1 MEKELRR
8 QNKSI
13 TDSWTLDSEVFSK
26 DTLLYSIVQTGGQF
40 GVAYQ
45 DPLFFYDCCELFW
58 SKYQRTF
65 QKWFDAFEI
74 EYNPLENYDRNEHT
88 EFTPGITD
96 TTEHTGTDTETP
108 SGVTIES
115 HLGKDTETPSG
126 QTTMTDEYQKNQ
138 IETVE
143 TQVSGFD
150 SSAYLP
156 KEKVINTPSGVN
168 GTSGKDTTTHTTSY
182 NQAKTEND
190 YNSRVETS
198 YNQAKTEFEH
208 GEVITNSK
216 EGKDETDTH
225 IHGNIGV
232 TTSQQML
239 ESELK
244 VQAWNIY
251 THISDLFCSEMLI
264 TVY

>member
-13 TDSWTLDSEVFSK
+13 TDSWELDSEVFSK

-45 DPLFFYDCCELFW
+45 DPSFFYDCCELFW
-58 SKYQRTF
+58 SKYNRTF

-126 QTTMTDEYQKNQ
+126 QTTLTDEYQKNQ

-150 SSAYLP
+150 SSSYLP
-156 KEKVINTPSGVN
+156 KEKVINTPGGVS
-168 GTSGKDTTTHTTSY
+168 GTSGKDTTTHTTTY

-198 YNQAKTEFEH
+198 FNNAKTEFEH

-216 EGKDETDTH
+216 EGSDETETR

-251 THISDLFCSEMLI
+251 QHITDIFCNEMLI
-264 TVY
+264 TVF